1 MSIMRRVMY
10 VLRNS
15 GVRQT
20 FRKGYRT
27 VVRYGL
33 SREKMR
39 DNIRSFVDVCAEE
52 GTKGCTLFIP
62 GTTVTNEREL
72 VGEIG
77 GRAEFGL
84 HGLRHICYD
93 AVDYQSQLSDF
104 TEGWDIFKSLGLQA
118 KIFRAPYGR
127 TNAETF
133 RALKELGCTID
144 SSRAYCW
151 PIGDKTNGLY
161 DEVLKEYCLLEASVP
176 HEENG
181 VIELPLSLPDD
192 EMLADRLNLSPEKV
206 AGIWSKCAKMAS
218 ERNQV
223 FVLQLHPHRMKK
235 YGAAMRAA
243 IRTAKDSGMWVGSI
257 GNLVEAW
264 RGTGQRALSGGAL
277 CLSGDIEAMN
287 LIEWLK

>member
-1 MSIMRRVMY
+1 MY

-15 GVRQT
+15 GVKQT
-20 FRKGYRT
+20 VRKGYRT
-27 VVRYGL
+27 VVRYGF
-33 SREKMR
+33 SRGKMR
-39 DNIRSFVDVCAEE
+39 DNIGSFIDVCAEE
-52 GTKGCTLFIP
+52 GAKGCTLFIP

-72 VGEIG
+72 VREIG
-77 GRAEFGL
+77 DRAEFGL

-93 AVDYQSQLSDF
+93 ALDYPSQVKEF
-104 TEGWDIFKSLGLQA
+104 REGWDIFKSLGLQA

-127 TNAETF
+127 INKETF
-133 RALKELGCTID
+133 RALREVGCQID
-144 SSRAYCW
+144 SSHAYCW
-151 PIGDKTNGLY
+151 PVTDQTNRLY
-161 DEVLKEYCLLEASVP
+161 KDVLKEYCLQDSSVP

-192 EMLADRLNLSPEKV
+192 EMLADRLNFPPEKV
-206 AGIWSKCAKMAS
+206 SEVWKSCVKMAS
-218 ERNQV
+218 EKNQV

-235 YGAAMRAA
+235 YGAAMRAT

-264 RGTGQRALSGGAL
+264 RGTGQLALKGGAL

>member
-1 MSIMRRVMY
+1 LKRITY

-15 GVRQT
+15 GLKQT
-20 FRKGYRT
+20 VRKGYRT

-33 SREKMR
+33 SRGKMR
-39 DNIRSFVDVCAEE
+39 DNIRSFVDVCSDE
-52 GTKGCTLFIP
+52 GAKGCTLFIP
-62 GTTVTNEREL
+62 GATVAKEGKL
-72 VGEIG
+72 VREIG
-77 GRAEFGL
+77 SRAEFGL

-93 AVDYQSQLSDF
+93 IVDYPSQLSDL
-104 TEGWDIFKSLGLQA
+104 TEGWEIFKSLGLQA

-127 TNAETF
+127 TNDHTF
-133 RALKELGCTID
+133 RALRDLGCSID
-144 SSRAYCW
+144 SSRAFCW
-151 PIGDKTNGLY
+151 PIEGKTNQLY
-161 DEVLKEYCLLEASVP
+161 DGVLKEYCLLEASVP

-192 EMLADRLNLSPEKV
+192 EMLADRLNLPPEKV
-206 AGIWSKCAKMAS
+206 AEVWSGCVKMAS

-235 YGAAMRAA
+235 LGTAMRGA
-243 IRTAKDSGMWVGSI
+243 IRTAKDNGMWVGSI

-264 RGTGQRALSGGAL
+264 RGAGPEALKGGAV

-287 LIEWLK
+287 LLEWMK

>member
-1 MSIMRRVMY
+1 MKRVMY
-10 VLRNS
+10 VLKNS

-20 FRKGYRT
+20 CRKGYRT
-27 VVRYGL
+27 VVRYGI
-33 SREKMR
+33 SRKKMR
-39 DNIRSFVDVCAEE
+39 DNIRSFVDICAEE

-62 GTTVTNEREL
+62 GSTVTNEREL

-93 AVDYQSQLSDF
+93 AVDYQSQLHDF
-104 TEGWDIFKSLGLQA
+104 TDGWGIFKSLGLQA

-133 RALKELGCTID
+133 RALKESGCTID
-144 SSRAYCW
+144 SSRTYCW
-151 PIGDKTNGLY
+151 PVADKTNRLY
-161 DEVLKEYCLLEASVP
+161 EDVLKEYCLLEVSIP

-192 EMLADRLNLSPEKV
+192 EMLVDRLNLPPEKV
-206 AGIWSKCAKMAS
+206 ADIWRNCVAMAS
-218 ERNQV
+218 EKDQV
-223 FVLQLHPHRMKK
+223 FVLQLHPHRMKEF
-235 YGAAMRAA
+235 GMSMRAA
-243 IRTAKDSGMWVGSI
+243 IRAAKDNGMWVGSI

-264 RGTGQRALSGGAL
+264 RGTGNRALSGGAM
-277 CLSGDIEAMN
+277 CLSGDIEAMD